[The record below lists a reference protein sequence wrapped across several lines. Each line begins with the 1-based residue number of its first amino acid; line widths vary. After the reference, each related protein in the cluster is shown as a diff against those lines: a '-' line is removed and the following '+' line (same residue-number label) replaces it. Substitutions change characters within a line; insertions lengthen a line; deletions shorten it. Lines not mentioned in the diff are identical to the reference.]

1 MSNSLFSSMR
11 ISASGLS
18 AERLRMD
25 VIASNVANS
34 NTTRTESGTAYR
46 RKIAVFKENLDSE
59 LKPSGVKAVAIRED
73 NSELKAKYDPTHP
86 DANEEGYVLMP
97 NVNILNE
104 MADMI
109 AASRSYEAN
118 VNTLNA
124 SKSMFMKAL
133 GSISSIFVFKI
144 IICLVVTIQYNIFL
158 LQCVNSPSASSDVTP
173 LLRLEIMYSTT
184 SSSLSVIIRSICLE
198 LSPLVTL
205 FISILCIDIEI
216 KV

>member
-25 VIASNVANS
+25 VIANNVANS
-34 NTTRTESGTAYR
+34 NTTRTDSGTAYR

-59 LKPSGVKAVAIRED
+59 LKPKGVKAVAIRED

-133 GSISSIFVFKI
+133 
-144 IICLVVTIQYNIFL
+144 
-158 LQCVNSPSASSDVTP
+158 
-173 LLRLEIMYSTT
+173 EIG
-184 SSSLSVIIRSICLE
+184 R
-198 LSPLVTL
+198 
-205 FISILCIDIEI
+205 
-216 KV
+216 